1 IKMKAIYGEPIY
13 VPYNAT
19 EEELENYRL
28 QVEGELKN
36 LYQKLVTDFKKL

>member
-1 IKMKAIYGEPIY
+1 MKAIYGEPIY

-28 QVEGELKN
+28 QVESELKKLYAN
-36 LYQKLVTDFKKL
+36 LTANFNKL